1 VPRNALGKGLSALI
15 REPEPNQ
22 QQQPAQGQ
30 VVAARP
36 SPVPTPTQPM
46 ATAGPAAAAAPA
58 LVPADGLLHVD
69 IDLIDPSPYQPRS
82 RFREEALEE
91 LARSVRASGIVQPLV
106 VRKVGSRHQLIAGER
121 RWRAAQRAGLSR
133 VPIVIRN
140 VPDEMALEMTLVEN
154 LQREDLN
161 PVEQAHAFQRL
172 TEEFHLTQE
181 EVAERTGKDRT
192 TIANAVRLLKLEEP
206 ILILLEEGKLSSGH
220 GRALLAI
227 ADPVTRLATA
237 QRVARTGM
245 TVRQVERLATR
256 GPRARAIPSINQV
269 DPNAKAALEEL
280 QREYGTRVLIRPRR
294 SGKPGQLIFEY
305 YDDSDLTRLY
315 DQLMLK

>member
-1 VPRNALGKGLSALI
+1 
-15 REPEPNQ
+15 
-22 QQQPAQGQ
+22 
-30 VVAARP
+30 
-36 SPVPTPTQPM
+36 
-46 ATAGPAAAAAPA
+46 
-58 LVPADGLLHVD
+58 
-69 IDLIDPSPYQPRS
+69 
-82 RFREEALEE
+82 
-91 LARSVRASGIVQPLV
+91 
-106 VRKVGSRHQLIAGER
+106 
-121 RWRAAQRAGLSR
+121 
-133 VPIVIRN
+133 
-140 VPDEMALEMTLVEN
+140 MALEMTLVEN

-172 TEEFHLTQE
+172 TEEFHLTQD

-206 ILILLEEGKLSSGH
+206 ILTLLEDGNISSGH

-227 ADPVTRLATA
+227 ADSGA
-237 QRVARTGM
+237 RVAIARRIARTGM

-256 GPRARAIPSINQV
+256 GPRARGIPSINQA
-269 DPNAKAALEEL
+269 DPNTKAALEEL
-280 QREYGTRVLIRPRR
+280 QREYGTRVLIHPRR

>member
-1 VPRNALGKGLSALI
+1 M
-15 REPEPNQ
+15 
-22 QQQPAQGQ
+22 QGQ
-30 VVAARP
+30 AVAQQ
-36 SPVPTPTQPM
+36 TPALTPPQPIPATGTTA
-46 ATAGPAAAAAPA
+46 ATAVAPA
-58 LVPADGLLHVD
+58 LAPADGLLHVD

-91 LARSVRASGIVQPLV
+91 LARSIRAGGIVQPLV
-106 VRKVGSRHQLIAGER
+106 VRKVGTRCQLIAGER

-133 VPIVIRN
+133 VPVVIRN

-206 ILILLEEGKLSSGH
+206 ILTLLEEGRLSSGH

-227 ADPVTRLATA
+227 ADPGTRLALA

-256 GPRARAIPSINQV
+256 GPRTRAIPSVHQP
-269 DPNAKAALEEL
+269 DPNTKAALEEL
-280 QREYGTRVLIRPRR
+280 QREYGTRVLIQPRR
-294 SGKPGQLIFEY
+294 LGKPGHLIFEY

>member
-1 VPRNALGKGLSALI
+1 MPRNALGKGLSALI
-15 REPEPNQ
+15 REPEQNP
-22 QQQPAQGQ
+22 QQQPAQ
-30 VVAARP
+30 VPAAAQAA
-36 SPVPTPTQPM
+36 PVPAQT
-46 ATAGPAAAAAPA
+46 PAAAGTIAATAAAPA
-58 LVPADGLLHVD
+58 LAPADGLLQVD
-69 IDLIDPSPYQPRS
+69 IDLIDPSPFQPRS
-82 RFREEALEE
+82 RFGEEALEE
-91 LARSVRASGIVQPLV
+91 LTRSIRASGIVQPLV
-106 VRKVGSRHQLIAGER
+106 VRRVGARHQLIAGER
-121 RWRAAQRAGLSR
+121 RWRSAQRAGLSR
-133 VPIVIRN
+133 VPVVIRN
-140 VPDEMALEMTLVEN
+140 VSDEMALEMTLVEN

-206 ILILLEEGKLSSGH
+206 ILDLLEVGRLTSGH

-227 ADPVTRLATA
+227 ADPSTRLSLA
-237 QRVARTGM
+237 QRIARTGM

-256 GPRARAIPSINQV
+256 GPRPRAAGATHQP
-269 DPNAKAALEEL
+269 DPNTKAALEDL
-280 QREYGTRVLIRPRR
+280 QREYGTRVMIQPRR

>member
-1 VPRNALGKGLSALI
+1 MPRNALGKGLSALI
-15 REPEPNQ
+15 REPEQNQ
-22 QQQPAQGQ
+22 QQQPALVSADPQQ
-30 VVAARP
+30 VQPPA
-36 SPVPTPTQPM
+36 QPM
-46 ATAGPAAAAAPA
+46 SAGRPAVATAAAPA
-58 LVPADGLLHVD
+58 LAPNDGLLYVD

-82 RFREEALEE
+82 RFGEEALEE
-91 LARSVRASGIVQPLV
+91 LARSIRASGIVQPLV
-106 VRKVGSRHQLIAGER
+106 VRNVGLRHQLIAGER
-121 RWRAAQRAGLSR
+121 RWRAAQRTGLSR
-133 VPIVIRN
+133 VPVVIRN
-140 VPDEMALEMTLVEN
+140 VSDAMALEMTLVEN

-206 ILILLEEGKLSSGH
+206 ILTLLEEGRLSSGH

-227 ADPVTRLATA
+227 ADPGTRLGLA
-237 QRVARTGM
+237 RRIARTGM

-256 GPRARAIPSINQV
+256 GPRIRPATSLNQP
-269 DPNAKAALEEL
+269 DPNTKAALEEL
-280 QREYGTRVLIRPRR
+280 QREYGTRVLIQPRR
-294 SGKPGQLIFEY
+294 SGRPGQLIFEY

-315 DQLMLK
+315 DQLMVK

>member
-1 VPRNALGKGLSALI
+1 M
-15 REPEPNQ
+15 
-22 QQQPAQGQ
+22 
-30 VVAARP
+30 AAEP
-36 SPVPTPTQPM
+36 SPVQTPAQPA
-46 ATAGPAAAAAPA
+46 ATGPAAAMAAAPA
-58 LVPADGLLHVD
+58 LVLADGLLHVD

-91 LARSVRASGIVQPLV
+91 LARSIRASGIVQPLV
-106 VRKVGSRHQLIAGER
+106 ARKVGARHQLIAGER

-172 TEEFHLTQE
+172 IEEFHLTQE

-206 ILILLEEGKLSSGH
+206 ILTLLEDSKLSSGH

-227 ADPVTRLATA
+227 ADSGA
-237 QRVARTGM
+237 RVAIARRIARTGM

-256 GPRARAIPSINQV
+256 GPRARGIPSINQA
-269 DPNAKAALEEL
+269 DPNTKAALEEL
-280 QREYGTRVLIRPRR
+280 QREYGTRVLIQPRR

>member
-1 VPRNALGKGLSALI
+1 
-15 REPEPNQ
+15 
-22 QQQPAQGQ
+22 
-30 VVAARP
+30 
-36 SPVPTPTQPM
+36 
-46 ATAGPAAAAAPA
+46 
-58 LVPADGLLHVD
+58 
-69 IDLIDPSPYQPRS
+69 
-82 RFREEALEE
+82 
-91 LARSVRASGIVQPLV
+91 VQPLV
-106 VRKVGSRHQLIAGER
+106 VRKVGVRHQLIAGER

-172 TEEFHLTQE
+172 TEDFHLTQE

-192 TIANAVRLLKLEEP
+192 TIANAVRLLKLEEQ

-227 ADPVTRLATA
+227 ADPATRLATA

-256 GPRARAIPSINQV
+256 GPRARAIPSINQA
-269 DPNAKAALEEL
+269 DPNTKAALEEL
-280 QREYGTRVLIRPRR
+280 QREYGTRVLIQPRR
-294 SGKPGQLIFEY
+294 SGKPGRLIFEY